1 MCAKVHLLAGTA
13 FTTHV
18 QLGELFQEPMAAGQF
33 APGLPEVPE
42 TPENAEARAKYQC
55 RRKDLG
61 STMVLGETG
70 TPPTERVF
78 SPEQPDGAG
87 NGTHSHNPIET
98 PKRETEVSA
107 SSKPV
112 NLAPYSSPTPVEP
125 VPDKSTAETPPT
137 STSKP
142 DKSPV
147 ETLPSAKTKQAPD
160 LYADG
165 TYWKYLD

>member
-1 MCAKVHLLAGTA
+1 MCVLLCEKLHFLAGAA
-13 FTTHV
+13 F
-18 QLGELFQEPMAAGQF
+18 QLGELFQEPMAAGNF

-42 TPENAEARAKYQC
+42 TPENAAARAKYQC

-61 STMVLGETG
+61 STMVLGETE
-70 TPPTERVF
+70 TPPTQRVF
-78 SPEQPDGAG
+78 SPEQPDGVG

-98 PKRETEVSA
+98 PKRENETPA
-107 SSKPV
+107 PKPL
-112 NLAPYSSPTPVEP
+112 NLAPPSTCVKT
-125 VPDKSTAETPPT
+125 VLDKSPAETPPD

-142 DKSPV
+142 DKSPT
-147 ETLPSAKTKQAPD
+147 ETLSSAKTKPVSD